1 MLNTLVTLAQ
11 ARLQNEKGAVAVE
24 YGFLVVLIAIAM
36 GVGAK
41 ALGLEISGFFDA
53 IDL

>member
-1 MLNTLVTLAQ
+1 VLSTIINTLQ
-11 ARLQNEKGAVAVE
+11 ARNNEDGAVAVE
-24 YGFLVVLIAIAM
+24 YGFLVVFIAIAM

-41 ALGLEISGFFDA
+41 LLGLEISGFFDA